1 MEVCPRNL
9 RKLLG
14 MGRLLLLLNAENKKS
29 KTKTAEKT
37 EIPNIFG
44 MTFFAVNQDLKFEI
58 RNVKKRKCIKPT
70 SNKKWFDKECIS

>member
-1 MEVCPRNL
+1 
-9 RKLLG
+9 

-29 KTKTAEKT
+29 KTETAEKT
-37 EIPNIFG
+37 EIPANIFG

-70 SNKKWFDKECIS
+70 SNKKWFDKECISWKDMSSGNCP

>member
-37 EIPNIFG
+37 EIPYIFG

-58 RNVKKRKCIKPT
+58 RNMKKRKCIKPT